1 MGDTVS
7 EWRPTSLDDV
17 LILFDL
23 DGTLTDPF
31 VGIAEGV
38 RHAFTKM
45 GRPEPD
51 HDDMRRL
58 IGPPFQQ
65 TFPTFGMHDH
75 EVDEAIAHYRDVYE
89 GGGLFKAYV
98 YEGIDHVLGNLRSL
112 GHTLALAT
120 SKPTGSAER
129 VLGHFGLADHFSFVG
144 GASRDRSRHQK
155 HEVIAHVLEELGAT
169 HDQIVMVGDRVY
181 DVEGARHCGVPC
193 VGVRWGYAEPG
204 ELEEAGAVAIA
215 EQPADLHALLDSAA
229 NS

>member
-1 MGDTVS
+1 M
-7 EWRPTSLDDV
+7 

-51 HDDMRRL
+51 HGEMRRL

-65 TFPTFGMHDH
+65 SFPAFGMLEH

-89 GGGLFKAYV
+89 GGGLYKAYV
-98 YEGIDHVLGNLRSL
+98 YDGVHHELESLRSL

-129 VLGHFGLADHFSFVG
+129 VLAHFDLTDHFSFIG
-144 GASRDRSRHQK
+144 GASRDRARHQK
-155 HEVIAHVLEELGAT
+155 HEVIAHVLEELGT
-169 HDQIVMVGDRVY
+169 GHDQIVMVGDRMY
-181 DVEGARHCGVPC
+181 DVEGARHCGLPC

-204 ELEEAGAVAIA
+204 ELEQAGAVAIA
-215 EQPADLHALLDSAA
+215 EQPADLRHLLDAA
-229 NS
+229 SRS